1 MRYNW
6 FYTDTT
12 RASIYYN
19 SAKTPLQP
27 TWINQSTAYVEE
39 SNWWAHLS
47 NEAPESNQI
56 TCIMFQPK
64 RKSINQPTWFGRG
77 TRKQFIKSHAACF
90 GQRWNPSI
98 NPPNNFSLFL
108 TKEEIHQLNPP
119 NGRHAKATNQF
130 IYIHQSTHLIGKAC
144 ESTQSIHLLYIYQST
159 HLMGKACESNQS
171 IHLHQSINSP
181 NGEGRMIGGEC
192 LIMQVCAGA

>member
-47 NEAPESNQI
+47 NEAPESNQSNHVHHVSAQEEI
-56 TCIMFQPK
+56 HQSTHLI
-64 RKSINQPTWFGRG
+64 RKGHTK
-77 TRKQFIKSHAACF
+77 T
-90 GQRWNPSI
+90 I

-108 TKEEIHQLNPP
+108 TKEEIHPLNPP
-119 NGRHAKATNQF
+119 NGRHAKATSQF

-144 ESTQSIHLLYIYQST
+144 ESTQSIYLLYIYQST
-159 HLMGKACESNQS
+159 HLVGKACESNQS